1 MKIRIIG
8 CSGSGKTY
16 LAKRLSKKYN
26 IPNFDLDDI
35 QWDNSQNSYGV
46 KMPIEKRGQMLND
59 ILQQDVYKRQ
69 RVKAF
74 ISIGLFHSF
83 FRRGTLPAEHLVAEP
98 YSFFN

>member
-35 QWDNSQNSYGV
+35 QWDNSQNSSEEEWVLKKV
-46 KMPIEKRGQMLND
+46 KKR
-59 ILQQDVYKRQ
+59 
-69 RVKAF
+69 
-74 ISIGLFHSF
+74 H
-83 FRRGTLPAEHLVAEP
+83 
-98 YSFFN
+98 